1 MPRPRI
7 CVGAIAGAHGVK
19 GLVKIKSFTEEPDGV
34 AAYGPLSDEAGERE
48 FTLALTGRAKGL
60 IIARID
66 GVEDRNAAEALRGTR
81 LYVERAA
88 LPPTAEE
95 AYYHTD
101 LIGLEAV
108 GMDGAPVAVGMDGA
122 PVGEV
127 KALYNYGAGDVIE
140 IQRRDKD
147 LLLLPFTKA
156 AVPEVDLEGG
166 RLVVREPEET

>member
-1 MPRPRI
+1 
-7 CVGAIAGAHGVK
+7 
-19 GLVKIKSFTEEPDGV
+19 
-34 AAYGPLSDEAGERE
+34 
-48 FTLALTGRAKGL
+48 
-60 IIARID
+60 
-66 GVEDRNAAEALRGTR
+66 
-81 LYVERAA
+81 
-88 LPPTAEE
+88 
-95 AYYHTD
+95 
-101 LIGLEAV
+101 
-108 GMDGAPVAVGMDGA
+108 MDGA

>member
-66 GVEDRNAAEALRGTR
+66 GVEDRNMAEALRGTR

-88 LPPTAEE
+88 LPPTAEA

-101 LIGLEAV
+101 LIGLE
-108 GMDGAPVAVGMDGA
+108 AVGMDGA

-140 IQRRDKD
+140 IQRRNKD

>member
-60 IIARID
+60 LIARID
-66 GVEDRNAAEALRGTR
+66 GVEDRNTAEALRGTR

-101 LIGLEAV
+101 LIGLE
-108 GMDGAPVAVGMDGA
+108 AVGMDGA

>member
-1 MPRPRI
+1 MPQPRI

-48 FTLALTGRAKGL
+48 FTLALAGRAKGL

-66 GVEDRNAAEALRGTR
+66 GVEDRNTAEALRGTR
-81 LYVERAA
+81 LYVERAV

-95 AYYHTD
+95 AYYHAD
-101 LIGLEAV
+101 LIGLE
-108 GMDGAPVAVGMDGA
+108 AVGMDGA

>member
-48 FTLALTGRAKGL
+48 FTIALTGRAKGL

-66 GVEDRNAAEALRGTR
+66 GVEDRNMAEALRGTR

-101 LIGLEAV
+101 LIGLE
-108 GMDGAPVAVGMDGA
+108 AVGMDGA

>member
-48 FTLALTGRAKGL
+48 FTLALAGRAKGL

-108 GMDGAPVAVGMDGA
+108 GMDGAPV
-122 PVGEV
+122 GEV

>member
-1 MPRPRI
+1 MPQPRI

-108 GMDGAPVAVGMDGA
+108 GMDGAPV
-122 PVGEV
+122 GEV

>member
-66 GVEDRNAAEALRGTR
+66 GVEDRNMAEALRGTR

-108 GMDGAPVAVGMDGA
+108 GMDGE

-127 KALYNYGAGDVIE
+127 KALYNYGAGDLIE

>member
-48 FTLALTGRAKGL
+48 FTIALTGRAKGL

-66 GVEDRNAAEALRGTR
+66 GVEDRNMAEALRGTR

-108 GMDGAPVAVGMDGA
+108 GMDGE

>member
-48 FTLALTGRAKGL
+48 FTIALTGRAKGL

-108 GMDGAPVAVGMDGA
+108 GMDGAPV
-122 PVGEV
+122 GEV

>member
-66 GVEDRNAAEALRGTR
+66 GVEDRNTAEALRGTR

-88 LPPTAEE
+88 LPPTADE

-101 LIGLEAV
+101 LIGLE
-108 GMDGAPVAVGMDGA
+108 AVGMDGA

>member
-48 FTLALTGRAKGL
+48 YTLALTGRAKGL

-108 GMDGAPVAVGMDGA
+108 GMDGAPV
-122 PVGEV
+122 GEV

>member
-66 GVEDRNAAEALRGTR
+66 GVEDRNTAEALRGTR

-101 LIGLEAV
+101 LIGLE
-108 GMDGAPVAVGMDGA
+108 AVGMDGA

>member
-1 MPRPRI
+1 
-7 CVGAIAGAHGVK
+7 
-19 GLVKIKSFTEEPDGV
+19 V

-108 GMDGAPVAVGMDGA
+108 GMDGAPV
-122 PVGEV
+122 GEV

>member
-66 GVEDRNAAEALRGTR
+66 GVEDRNMAEALRGTR

-101 LIGLEAV
+101 LIGLE
-108 GMDGAPVAVGMDGA
+108 AVGMDGA

>member
-34 AAYGPLSDEAGERE
+34 AAYGPLSDEAGERK

-88 LPPTAEE
+88 LPPTADE

-101 LIGLEAV
+101 LIGLQ
-108 GMDGAPVAVGMDGA
+108 AVGMDGA

>member
-34 AAYGPLSDEAGERE
+34 AAYGPLSDEAGERK

-108 GMDGAPVAVGMDGA
+108 GMDGAPV
-122 PVGEV
+122 GEV

>member
-48 FTLALTGRAKGL
+48 FTIALTGRAKGL

-66 GVEDRNAAEALRGTR
+66 GVEDRNMAEALRGTR

-108 GMDGAPVAVGMDGA
+108 GMDGAPV
-122 PVGEV
+122 GEV
-127 KALYNYGAGDVIE
+127 KALYNYGAGDLIE

>member
-108 GMDGAPVAVGMDGA
+108 GMDGAPV
-122 PVGEV
+122 GEV
-127 KALYNYGAGDVIE
+127 KALYNYGAGDLIE

>member
-48 FTLALTGRAKGL
+48 FTLALAGRAKGL

-66 GVEDRNAAEALRGTR
+66 GVEDRNTAEALRGTR

-101 LIGLEAV
+101 LIGLE
-108 GMDGAPVAVGMDGA
+108 AVGMDGA

>member
-48 FTLALTGRAKGL
+48 FTIALTGRAKGL

-66 GVEDRNAAEALRGTR
+66 GVEDRNTAEALRGTR

-101 LIGLEAV
+101 LIGLE
-108 GMDGAPVAVGMDGA
+108 AVGMDGA

>member
-1 MPRPRI
+1 MPQARICVGAIAGAHGVKGLVKIKSFTEEPDGVAAYGPPRI

-101 LIGLEAV
+101 LIGYRSHRPRGGGYGRRAGRRGE
-108 GMDGAPVAVGMDGA
+108 GA
-122 PVGEV
+122 
-127 KALYNYGAGDVIE
+127 L
-140 IQRRDKD
+140 
-147 LLLLPFTKA
+147 
-156 AVPEVDLEGG
+156 
-166 RLVVREPEET
+166 

>member
-108 GMDGAPVAVGMDGA
+108 GMDGAPV
-122 PVGEV
+122 GEV